1 MRDQSARKANIPH
14 RVERIHTTNHETIL
28 ICRSRSFP
36 RNPSSTTRH
45 FRHHLHAPQQHTLA
59 YCAVGAC
66 TEMHPSLVV
75 FHTGPIGVQSPSEV
89 AMSVACMRP
98 LAMWCGAYA
107 RSKKPHPH
115 TYSTRRSQL
124 ILPFPFWTS
133 GLGGAAIPGI
143 SLEAIHSAFLLRIF
157 RSLRLCRLRNPSCVR
172 LVFFLV

>member
-1 MRDQSARKANIPH
+1 MSIS
-14 RVERIHTTNHETIL
+14 IL
-28 ICRSRSFP
+28 PKKS
-36 RNPSSTTRH
+36 
-45 FRHHLHAPQQHTLA
+45 QQHHEAFSAPLA
-59 YCAVGAC
+59 RPPTTHSRVLCSRR
-66 TEMHPSLVV
+66 MHGNAPISCS

-143 SLEAIHSAFLLRIF
+143 SLEAIHSAFLLRIS